1 MGRHGRDQGWQ
12 YCTGAD
18 LLEGRL
24 WGSDCYDAGGRGAPE
39 ELCRRNG
46 VFLFVAGFQAGSC
59 WDLEAARPGPR
70 QQWLPDASLFSGD
83 WLQEVVE
90 RAGGSSAD
98 GMQHFSGLMGWVPRS
113 GPTCSEGRS
122 SSSRRSG
129 RGGLHVC
136 AEGQTVVI
144 AVKLLHSEGRASGP
158 LRRRSAVLEKSSEV
172 GMMAVE
178 CGARSAQ

>member
-1 MGRHGRDQGWQ
+1 MIGDSGAMWVGDRRGTAGTLRRLGRDQRWQ
-12 YCTGAD
+12 DRLGAD

-59 WDLEAARPGPR
+59 WDLEAARPGLR

-98 GMQHFSGLMGWVPRS
+98 GMQHYERVDTTQWVHKF
-113 GPTCSEGRS
+113 
-122 SSSRRSG
+122 
-129 RGGLHVC
+129 GGMELELKTIRTGGAFMFVQR
-136 AEGQTVVI
+136 AR
-144 AVKLLHSEGRASGP
+144 LLS
-158 LRRRSAVLEKSSEV
+158 
-172 GMMAVE
+172 
-178 CGARSAQ
+178 

>member
-1 MGRHGRDQGWQ
+1 LRRLGRDQRWQ
-12 YCTGAD
+12 DRLGAD

-70 QQWLPDASLFSGD
+70 QQWLPDAGLFGGIC
-83 WLQEVVE
+83 LQEVVE

-98 GMQHFSGLMGWVPRS
+98 GMQHYGAGVHTVDPHAL
-113 GPTCSEGRS
+113 
-122 SSSRRSG
+122 
-129 RGGLHVC
+129 RGGARAQEDQDGGAFNVC
-136 AEGQTVVI
+136 AEGQTAVI

-158 LRRRSAVLEKSSEV
+158 LRRRSAVLAKS
-172 GMMAVE
+172 
-178 CGARSAQ
+178 C